1 MIDSGAGRRLSGLIS
16 LLVGL
21 LLGGGALLSFL
32 SPVRAAEPEEASG
45 SPSFQALFSQGSLDG
60 WEEKEFSGQTSYR
73 LTELDGRMVL
83 LAESR
88 QAASGLFH
96 KVRVDLDKTPYLNW
110 SWRVEQGL
118 PPLDETR
125 KKGDDYA
132 ARIYVVV
139 DGGLFFWKT
148 IALNYVWSSSQKVGS
163 VWPNAFAGKNAML
176 MALRSPEDGLG
187 VWHTEK
193 RDLREDFKN
202 IFGKEVRQIDAVALM
217 SDTDNSQGEARAYY
231 GDIYFTA
238 D

>member
-1 MIDSGAGRRLSGLIS
+1 MIASGTGRPLSGPFY

-21 LLGGGALLSFL
+21 LLGGGALF
-32 SPVRAAEPEEASG
+32 PVQAAEPVEASA

-60 WEEKEFSGQTSYR
+60 WEEKEFSGQTTYR

-125 KKGDDYA
+125 KEGDDYA

-176 MALRSPEDGLG
+176 IALRSPEDGLG

-202 IFGKEVRQIDAVALM
+202 IFGKEIRWIDAVALM
-217 SDTDNSQGEARAYY
+217 SDTDNSEGEARAYY